1 MIEHKSIQEAML
13 AIYGEVGYVQKQK
26 GQNLNYTFAS
36 EKEFIKAL
44 RPSMIEHGVF
54 MFVGKMDQLNQ
65 TEYTTGKGS
74 LMLRST
80 VHGIVTFSHI
90 SGTQI
95 TVDAYGEGSDSGDK
109 SLNKAM
115 TDIYKYALRQTFMIE
130 TGDDPDKDKSEPVTK
145 KEADPEKTLVWDSGF
160 SNESI
165 EKLAEQNQASRTQ
178 INSTMKL
185 CMLPKD
191 ADVSELGAW
200 FEKYKTARAAGNNPD
215 ASASIANL

>member
-115 TDIYKYALRQTFMIE
+115 TDMYKYALRQTFMIE
-130 TGDDPDKDKSEPVTK
+130 TGDDPDKDKQEPVTK
-145 KEADPEKTLVWDSGF
+145 KAEQSKTITYDSGF
-160 SNESI
+160 EVDYI
-165 EKLAEQNQASRTQ
+165 EKLAETHKLTPVQV
-178 INSTMKL
+178 NSTLKL
-185 CMLPKD
+185 CMLPKFSD
-191 ADVSELGAW
+191 ISEVGAW
-200 FEKYKTARAAGNNPD
+200 FEKYKVARAAGNNPD

>member
-13 AIYGEVGYVQKQK
+13 AIYDEVGYVQKQK
-26 GQNLNYTFAS
+26 GQYLNYTFAS

-115 TDIYKYALRQTFMIE
+115 TDMYKYALRQTFMIE
-130 TGDDPDKDKSEPVTK
+130 TGDDPDKDKQEPVTK
-145 KEADPEKTLVWDSGF
+145 KTEQSKTITYDSGF
-160 SNESI
+160 EVDYI
-165 EKLAEQNQASRTQ
+165 EKLAETHKLTPVQV
-178 INSTMKL
+178 NSTLKL
-185 CMLPKD
+185 CTLPKFSD
-191 ADVSELGAW
+191 IAEVGAW
-200 FEKYKTARAAGNNPD
+200 FEKYKVARAAGNNPD